1 VAVALGDAV
10 ELAVGVLGG
19 GVAGQQGQGASV
31 AKELMVMN
39 LVSVVVLDF
48 VVWLHLTP

>member
-1 VAVALGDAV
+1 MPSNLRSVFWAAA
-10 ELAVGVLGG
+10 
-19 GVAGQQGQGASV
+19 VAGQQGQGGSV

-39 LVSVVVLDF
+39 LVSVVVLNF